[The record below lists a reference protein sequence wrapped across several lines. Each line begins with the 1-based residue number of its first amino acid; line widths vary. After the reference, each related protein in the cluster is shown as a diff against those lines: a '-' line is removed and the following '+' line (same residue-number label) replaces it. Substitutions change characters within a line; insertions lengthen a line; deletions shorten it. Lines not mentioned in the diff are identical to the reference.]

1 MVIYHVEIT
10 GSAERQLRKLSRS
23 NQLRVARALVGLATE
38 PFPTQSRKV
47 AGTQDVWRIR
57 VGSYRILYSVDNDRV
72 VVIILKIGHRRD
84 VYRS

>member
-38 PFPTQSRKV
+38 PFPTQSRKI
-47 AGTQDVWRIR
+47 ADTQDVWRIR

-72 VVIILKIGHRRD
+72 VVIILKIGHRKD
-84 VYRS
+84 VYR

>member
-38 PFPTQSRKV
+38 PFPTQSRKI

-72 VVIILKIGHRRD
+72 VVITLKIGHRRD
-84 VYRS
+84 VYR

>member
-38 PFPTQSRKV
+38 PFPTQSRKI
-47 AGTQDVWRIR
+47 AYTQDVWRIR

-72 VVIILKIGHRRD
+72 VVIILKIGHRKD
-84 VYRS
+84 VYR

>member
-10 GSAERQLRKLSRS
+10 GSAERQLRKLARS

-38 PFPTQSRKV
+38 PFPTQSRKI

-72 VVIILKIGHRRD
+72 VVIILKIGHRKD
-84 VYRS
+84 VYR